1 MNRIGLIV
9 LLACAA
15 PAHAGSNL
23 LTGSFV
29 HVGYS
34 ASDEQL
40 PAAQLPLFLDELQ
53 DLGNDTIILGQTR
66 ATRAGVGCASGAQD
80 FEWIA
85 GFPGKLGTVLDA
97 AAARGME
104 VVVGTTY
111 SSGQCATF
119 WQGQNATAV
128 AQDAAQSLAQLGQQY
143 GSHPAFAGW
152 YITDESTLR

>member
-9 LLACAA
+9 VLACAA
-15 PAHAGSNL
+15 PAHAASSL

-34 ASDEQL
+34 ANDEQL

-66 ATRAGVGCASGAQD
+66 ATRAGVGCASGVQD

-85 GFPGKLGTVLDA
+85 GSPA
-97 AAARGME
+97 
-104 VVVGTTY
+104 
-111 SSGQCATF
+111 
-119 WQGQNATAV
+119 
-128 AQDAAQSLAQLGQQY
+128 SLARCLM
-143 GSHPAFAGW
+143 
-152 YITDESTLR
+152 LRRRAA